1 MTLRMATPVAAAAVL
16 ALVMAGPA
24 AAQMDHSMHAAME
37 RPPAAAGQMADNPK
51 LPAMEQTA
59 RARLDHSPR
68 HGEWDNVTMA
78 DGSVVKTWVSY
89 PEVSTKAP
97 VVIVI
102 HEIFGLS
109 DWIRSVAD
117 QLAAEGF
124 VAVAPDLISGKG
136 PNGGGSDSVD
146 RDGAVKLVSA
156 LPRDVV
162 NSRLDAV
169 RAWALKLPAAD
180 GQVGVVGFCWGG
192 TSSFAYAAHQP
203 GLGAAVVYYGTSP
216 TEDAQLEAIKAP
228 VLAFYGGSDAR
239 VGATVP
245 ATTDAMKRL
254 GKWYE
259 PHMETGAGHG
269 FLRAQDGMNGA
280 NMRATEQA
288 WPRTIAFFK
297 ANLK

>member
-1 MTLRMATPVAAAAVL
+1 MRLRIVSAVAVTAGL
-16 ALVMAGPA
+16 ALSSGVSAS
-24 AAQMDHSMHAAME
+24 AQMAANQNL
-37 RPPAAAGQMADNPK
+37 PP
-51 LPAMEQTA
+51 MEQAA
-59 RARLDHSPR
+59 RGRLNRSPR
-68 HGEWDNVTMA
+68 HGEWDNVKMA
-78 DGSVVKTWVSY
+78 DGSVIKTWVSY

-97 VVIVI
+97 VIIVI

-109 DWIRSVAD
+109 DWVRSVAD
-117 QLAAEGF
+117 QFAAEGF
-124 VAVAPDLISGKG
+124 IAVAPDLISGKG
-136 PNGGGSDSVD
+136 PQGGGSDSVD

-162 NSRLDAV
+162 NGRLDAV

-180 GQVGVVGFCWGG
+180 GQSGVVGFCWGG

-203 GLGAAVVYYGTSP
+203 GLAAAVVYYGTSP
-216 TEDAQLEAIKAP
+216 TTDTQLEAIKAP
-228 VLAFYGGSDAR
+228 VLGFYGGDDAR

-245 ATTDAMKRL
+245 VTTAAMKRL
-254 GKWYE
+254 GKSYE

-269 FLRAQDGMNGA
+269 FLRAQDGKDGA
-280 NMRATEQA
+280 NMRATEHA

>member
-1 MTLRMATPVAAAAVL
+1 MRLRIATPVVAAAVL
-16 ALVMAGPA
+16 ALLQGAPA
-24 AAQMDHSMHAAME
+24 SAQMDHAMHAALE
-37 RPPAAAGQMADNPK
+37 RPAGQAGQMADNPK
-51 LPAMEQTA
+51 LPPMEQAA
-59 RARLDHSPR
+59 RTRLDHSPR
-68 HGEWDNVTMA
+68 HGEWDNVKMA
-78 DGSVVKTWVSY
+78 DGTVIKTWVSY

-97 VVIVI
+97 VILVI

-109 DWIRSVAD
+109 DWVRAVAD
-117 QLAAEGF
+117 QFAAEGF
-124 VAVAPDLISGKG
+124 IAVAPDLISGRG

-156 LPRDVV
+156 LPRDLV

-169 RAWALKLPAAD
+169 RAWALGLPAAD

-216 TEDAQLEAIKAP
+216 TEDAQLEAVKAP
-228 VLAFYGGSDAR
+228 VLAFYGGDDAR

-245 ATTDAMKRL
+245 ATTAAMKRL
-254 GKWYE
+254 GKPYA
-259 PHMETGAGHG
+259 PHMEAGAGHG
-269 FLRAQDGMNGA
+269 FLRAQDGKDGA
-280 NMRATEQA
+280 NMRAAEHA